1 MRSSN
6 QNGPQNR
13 LQHLLRRSLRLALAL
28 PLVVTFATTDAWA
41 QQDRALGKQQP
52 NQKSVPASTASS
64 PRKIS
69 DDANIGPSVV
79 ATVNGNPI
87 SLDELAA
94 QCKLRFG
101 EDILEDLV
109 NKTLIL
115 QACQSQKISVT
126 QKEVDDE
133 ISRTAGKFQLSTPMY
148 LKLIQD
154 ERGIAPEQYAS
165 DIIWPMLALRG
176 LSKNQ
181 IQITP
186 QEIDLAFQ
194 SEFGAKV
201 QVRMIACRD
210 AQKLAQLQ
218 KEATA
223 NPDSFKTLAKNHSE
237 DPSSA
242 SVEGLLPPIRRN
254 SGDDELETIAFGLQP
269 NQVSRVFPAGEMSVI
284 LQCVRHL
291 PPANPPSAQM
301 QEIQNRI
308 KLELEDQKLR
318 GTAETVYKS
327 LREKAEVTLVHN
339 KPELAAQYPGVAAIV
354 NRQSIPMQRFDQ
366 ACIKRHGVQILE
378 GEINRKLIEGALN
391 NARLQVTQA
400 DVDAEMTRAADYFGF
415 INQDG
420 TPNIQE
426 WMKSV
431 LTEDGVTFEIY
442 VHDAIWPTVALKKLV
457 AGKAQVTE
465 EDLKKGFESN
475 YGPRAEVLA
484 VVLSNQRTSQ
494 EVWELARNNKSEQFF
509 GELAHQY
516 SVEPSSKSNF
526 GKVPPLRKHGG
537 QPNLEKAAFDLKP
550 GDISGI
556 IEVNGQYVI
565 LKSQGLTTPV
575 VQDFNAVKGELTK
588 DILEKKQRIAM
599 DNHLSTLIADAQIS
613 NFLTNKT
620 RIGAAETKAAL
631 EVLEQ
636 DGSQKTQPRQ
646 SR

>member
-6 QNGPQNR
+6 QNGRQN
-13 LQHLLRRSLRLALAL
+13 LLRRSLRLAVAL

-64 PRKIS
+64 SRKVS

-176 LSKNQ
+176 LSKSQ

-242 SVEGLLPPIRRN
+242 SIEGLLPPIRRN

-366 ACIKRHGVQILE
+366 ACVKRHGVQILE

-400 DVDAEMTRAADYFGF
+400 DVDAEITRAADYFGF

-457 AGKAQVTE
+457 AGKTQVTE

-565 LKSQGLTTPV
+565 LKSQGFTTPV

-636 DGSQKTQPRQ
+636 EGSQKTQPRQ

>member
-6 QNGPQNR
+6 QNRRQN
-13 LQHLLRRSLRLALAL
+13 LLRDALKLTIAL
-28 PLVVTFATTDAWA
+28 PLVVSFAATDVRA
-41 QQDRALGKQQP
+41 QQDRAQGKPQP
-52 NQKSVPASTASS
+52 NQKGVPASNASS
-64 PRKIS
+64 TRKLS

-115 QACQSQKISVT
+115 QACQTQRITVT

-176 LSKNQ
+176 LSKGQ

-186 QEIDLAFQ
+186 QEIDRAFQ

-210 AQKLAQLQ
+210 AQKLTQLQ

-269 NQVSRVFPAGEMSVI
+269 NQVSQVFPAGEMNVI

-291 PPANPPSAQM
+291 PPANPPSAQL

-308 KLELEDQKLR
+308 KLELENQKLR

-366 ACIKRHGVQILE
+366 ACVKRHGVQILE

-400 DVDAEMTRAADYFGF
+400 DVDAEITRAADYFGF

-431 LTEDGVTFEIY
+431 LSEDGVTFEIY

-494 EVWELARNNKSEQFF
+494 EVWELARDNKSEKFF

-565 LKSQGLTTPV
+565 LKSQGFTTPV
-575 VQDFNAVKGELTK
+575 VQDFNAVKGELYK
-588 DILEKKQRIAM
+588 DILEKKQRIVM
-599 DNHLSTLIADAQIS
+599 DNYLSTLIADAQIS

-620 RIGAAETKAAL
+620 RIGATETKAAL
-631 EVLEQ
+631 EALEQ
-636 DGSQKTQPRQ
+636 ESSQKIQPRP